1 MSGPSPLSQVT
12 QPFVGWVNAGGPM
25 SRNRNSPDP
34 SGGTSGRVVVGV
46 HGSQS
51 SLRALGH
58 AFRIALER
66 DWDLEIVTA
75 WPDADDPFIHEVP
88 GRYMVARGHAMESQ
102 RQALSALDTPEA
114 LRVETCLLNARP
126 AEALIARCEDADLL
140 VVGASRP
147 EVERGRRSVGAEC
160 VEAASCPVTVV
171 PDPRSSPQRHG
182 RARRSKAAAA
192 AKA

>member
-1 MSGPSPLSQVT
+1 MSI
-12 QPFVGWVNAGGPM
+12 
-25 SRNRNSPDP
+25 NRNSPDP

-51 SLRALGH
+51 SLRALRH
-58 AFRIALER
+58 ALRIALDR

-75 WPDADDPFIHEVP
+75 WPDADGTFIHEVP

-102 RQALSALDTPEA
+102 RQAVSALDTPGA
-114 LRVETCLLNARP
+114 LRVQTCLLNARP
-126 AEALIARCEDADLL
+126 AEALIARCEDTDLL

-160 VEAASCPVTVV
+160 VEAAMCPVTVV
-171 PDPRSSPQRHG
+171 PDPGSSLRRRG
-182 RARRSKAAAA
+182 RGRRSTAATA